1 MSTFTDDLI
10 SSVTTALHALTRQ
23 EREAQRRLNMIPSE
37 NHSSPLARIALGL
50 DSGHRYFFNTGND
63 PNSWN
68 FPAAREASQVE
79 TDLTL
84 PLLRHLAR
92 ADHVNVRP
100 LSGLQAMALVLS
112 ALGGGPGT
120 PVISIHTDQ
129 GGHYATAGLARRLGL
144 VPVLARGPD
153 PHTLDLDALTT
164 LVARHRPCLVYLDL
178 SHALFPLDTEAVVTA
193 VRAARTPTLV
203 HVDISHW
210 MGLVLGG
217 AIPHPLDAGAD
228 SMGGSTHKTFPGPQH
243 ALIATRDA
251 HAAAEIG
258 LAQQEM
264 ISNHH
269 LAATCALGLAAAEF
283 LAADPQEYA
292 QQVIASARLLGGHLA
307 ERGLPPAA
315 AERGYSGGHQLWVD
329 SSIVGVDAVTAG
341 RRLDEAGISV
351 NVLTDLPGM
360 QGRPALRLGVAE
372 PLSVGLTAD
381 DMPLVAELLTAAVF
395 SRRPADLIAEHVA
408 ALRAARVPRWRLAD
422 QPQIA
427 AALRQLSAQEYAA

>member
-1 MSTFTDDLI
+1 ME
-10 SSVTTALHALTRQ
+10 ALTRQ

-37 NHSSPLARIALGL
+37 NHTSPLARIALGL
-50 DSGHRYFFNTGND
+50 DSGHRYFFNTSND

-68 FPAAREASQVE
+68 FPAAREASRVE
-79 TDLTL
+79 TELTL
-84 PLLRHLAR
+84 PLLRRLTR
-92 ADHVNVRP
+92 AEHVNVRT

-120 PVISIHTDQ
+120 TVISIHADQ

-144 VPVLARGPD
+144 TSVLASGPD
-153 PHTLDLDALTT
+153 PHSLDLDALTT
-164 LVARHRPCLVYLDL
+164 LVARHRPSLVYLDL
-178 SHALFPLDTEAVVTA
+178 SHALFPLDAEAVVA
-193 VRAARTPTLV
+193 AIRAAGTSARV

-251 HAAAEIG
+251 HLAAEIG

-269 LAATCALGLAAAEF
+269 LAVTCALGLAAAEF
-283 LAADPQEYA
+283 LAADPLGYSRQI
-292 QQVIASARLLGGHLA
+292 IASARLLGAHLA
-307 ERGLPPAA
+307 ERGLPPEA

-329 SSIVGVDAVTAG
+329 SARAGVDADTAA

-372 PLSVGLTAD
+372 PLSVGLTTD
-381 DMPLVAELLTAAVF
+381 DMPLVADLVTAAVF
-395 SRRPADLIAEHVA
+395 ARRPADVIAEHVA

-427 AALRQLSAQEYAA
+427 TILRRLTAQEYAA